1 MKSKKVIFAIII
13 IILIAVIGGIIIFN
27 NINNKGKSQKEEN
40 VNQEQLSNQVNSSE
54 QKLVYDAKYTNNLTQ
69 TSYINIFNQKYS
81 VEDLKV
87 PYINLDSEDAKKV
100 NNEIKNLYQKFLE
113 IFQENLDDIANGKMS
128 NDCKS
133 NYNSYING
141 NTLSVVIDIQ
151 YGERLYKNYYTYN
164 FDLVTLKLLS
174 YEEVYKRAGFT
185 DENITSRVENAIR
198 NCDMYNSFKEYD
210 QDGTQKSIQKTIK
223 AYNEKSLKD
232 IGKREID
239 SEYYLG
245 YYLNKEG
252 KLDIIIYFDILADIG
267 YRIDPITI
275 I

>member
-1 MKSKKVIFAIII
+1 MKNKKVIFAIII
-13 IILIAVIGGIIIFN
+13 IILIAVIGGFIIFS

-87 PYINLDSEDAKKV
+87 PYINLDSEDAKKT

-113 IFQENLDDIANGKMS
+113 IFQENLEIRAKGKMT
-128 NDCKS
+128 NDYKS

-174 YEEVYKRAGFT
+174 YEEVYKRVGFT

-198 NCDMYNSFKEYD
+198 NCDIYKEYN
-210 QDGTQKSIQKTIK
+210 QDDAQKCIQKTIK
-223 AYNEKSLKD
+223 SYNEKSLKD
-232 IGKREID
+232 IGIGGID

-252 KLDIIIYFDILADIG
+252 KLDIIIYFDINADKG
-267 YRIDPITI
+267 YRLDSITI

>member
-1 MKSKKVIFAIII
+1 MKNKKVIFAFIGII

-27 NINNKGKSQKEEN
+27 NINNKKELPKKE
-40 VNQEQLSNQVNSSE
+40 VTNQEQLSNQVNSSE
-54 QKLVYDAKYTNNLTQ
+54 QKLVYDAKYINNLTQ
-69 TSYINIFNQKYS
+69 TSYINGFNQKYS

-100 NNEIKNLYQKFLE
+100 KNEIKNLYQKFLE

-198 NCDMYNSFKEYD
+198 NCDIYKEYN
-210 QDGTQKSIQKTIK
+210 QDDAQKCIQKTIK

-232 IGKREID
+232 IGRRGID